1 MLRFKRFSGLFR
13 RIPLAIAILA
23 GAVAQASAQRIEVLG
38 GAGPTFSGP
47 SLANSTPN
55 LMVGG
60 MVPVAPRIGIRADVL
75 YTVDQEEDLV
85 GANVGGVLSLEAAGS
100 SFNPYLLAGGGI
112 FVSGGGDAEAALNG
126 GLGCKFRAS
135 RTIGLFV
142 EARYFRFP
150 AANSLYNEMIFVSA
164 GLSVAL

>member
-23 GAVAQASAQRIEVLG
+23 GAVAQASAQRIEVFG

-47 SLANSTPN
+47 SLAISTPN
-55 LMVGG
+55 LLVGG

-85 GANVGGVLSLEAAGS
+85 GANVGGVLSL
-100 SFNPYLLAGGGI
+100 
-112 FVSGGGDAEAALNG
+112 
-126 GLGCKFRAS
+126 
-135 RTIGLFV
+135 
-142 EARYFRFP
+142 
-150 AANSLYNEMIFVSA
+150 
-164 GLSVAL
+164 